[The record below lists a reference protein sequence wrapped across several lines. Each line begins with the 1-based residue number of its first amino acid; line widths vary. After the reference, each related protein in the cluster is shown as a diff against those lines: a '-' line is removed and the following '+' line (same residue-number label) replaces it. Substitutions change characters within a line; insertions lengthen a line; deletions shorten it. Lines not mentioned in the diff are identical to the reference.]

1 MPKQARLNA
10 IKAFQCYTIEE
21 AAEVTGVSP
30 RTIRKWIEDG
40 LPVMN
45 GSRPALVRGDDLR
58 DYIKAQ
64 RSKRSVKTH
73 IDTFYCVRCRAERRP
88 AGGWAECE
96 IRNRRA
102 KLTAFCEVCETVVS
116 KPVKK
121 VRIPEIS
128 RTLDLE
134 ITQHE

>member
-1 MPKQARLNA
+1 MPKQARLTG

-45 GSRPALVRGDDLR
+45 GSRPSLVRGDDMR
-58 DYIKAQ
+58 GHIKAQ
-64 RSKRSVKTH
+64 RANRSVKTR
-73 IDTFYCVRCRAERRP
+73 IDTFYCMRCRAAWRP
-88 AGGWAECE
+88 AGGWADCE
-96 IRNRRA
+96 IRNGRA
-102 KLTAFCEVCETVVS
+102 KLTAFCGVCETVVS
-116 KPVKK
+116 KPVAKS
-121 VRIPEIS
+121 RIPEIS
-128 RTLDLE
+128 QTLDLE